1 MDVIVSLPLRN
12 LCPSIPRSRWQPEI
26 RSVFLWVR
34 AADCKHWPV
43 SDADDIDD
51 TGALL
56 SHILGHRDSCAPQA
70 PEIRRQRWQR
80 HQLRQKGSHPAA
92 LCGCVIMDSVRETRR
107 DLLLRLCRL
116 NQDFRN
122 GYARVAAFVY
132 WVSVLVRGGQFR
144 NHGKT
149 TYSADDSRVLNLFRH
164 NAT

>member
-1 MDVIVSLPLRN
+1 MSSCHCRCATCALQYLAHVG
-12 LCPSIPRSRWQPEI
+12 SRRYAQSFFGSGW
-26 RSVFLWVR
+26 RT
-34 AADCKHWPV
+34 AKHWPV